1 MTQLTSEMKL
11 DISERNLKLGEKA
24 IYIHIRM
31 YLKLSKILWLMGAFS
46 DTQTPFFPQ
55 KKKEKQRC
63 FQCKIASK
71 TNLTVGE
78 KTVYRDLRMYLRPSK
93 ICLLIVGVSKALR
106 HAPPYLPSFFQKELN
121 EKLMSTLYN

>member
-46 DTQTPFFPQ
+46 DTQTPFYPQ
-55 KKKEKQRC
+55 KKKK
-63 FQCKIASK
+63 KS
-71 TNLTVGE
+71 
-78 KTVYRDLRMYLRPSK
+78 RD
-93 ICLLIVGVSKALR
+93 VSSAK
-106 HAPPYLPSFFQKELN
+106 LPVKR
-121 EKLMSTLYN
+121 T